1 MMSEVLFV
9 GEPLIRLSA
18 FAAIFATMAAWEIAA
33 PRRERKLARGTR
45 WPGNIGVVVLDTLLV
60 RLLFPTTAVG
70 LALIAEAR
78 GWGLFHA
85 LDIPTWAAVPAAV
98 IALDL
103 AIYLQHVLFHAV
115 PALWRLHRMHHAD
128 LEIDVTTGARFHPI
142 EILLSMGI
150 KLGVVAAL
158 GAPAAGVL
166 AFEVLLNVTSM
177 FNHSNVRMPAW
188 LDRVLRWI
196 VVTPDMHRVHHS
208 IAARE
213 TNSNFGFNLPWWD
226 RLFGTY
232 RDQPA
237 AGHNAMTLGVERFR
251 DPAEQRLDRMLT
263 QPFRAGDKT
272 YALGRREPVQWPSA
286 ACPRACCSAS
296 PRAQAALRQ
305 EYRHENLTHPLHE
318 AVDQGH

>member
-1 MMSEVLFV
+1 MIETY
-9 GEPLIRLSA
+9 EPYVRFLA
-18 FAAIFATMAAWEIAA
+18 FASVLALLAVWELRA
-33 PRRERKLARGTR
+33 PRRNRALSRSLR
-45 WPGNIGVVVLDTLLV
+45 WPGNLGVVVLDTLLV
-60 RLLFPTTAVG
+60 RVLFPTTAIG
-70 LALIAEAR
+70 LALVCEAR
-78 GWGLFHA
+78 GWGLFQAMA
-85 LDIPTWAAVPAAV
+85 LPAWVAIPVAV

-128 LEIDVTTGARFHPI
+128 QEIDVTTGVRFHPI

-158 GAPAAGVL
+158 GTPAVAVL
-166 AFEVLLNVTSM
+166 VFEVLLNATSM
-177 FNHSNVRMPAW
+177 FNHSNVRMPLW

-237 AGHNAMTLGVERFR
+237 AGHDGMTIGIQQFR
-251 DPAEQRLDRMLT
+251 DVGEQRLDRMLT
-263 QPFRAGDKT
+263 QPFRDDDRT
-272 YALGRREPVQWPSA
+272 YPLGRRENS
-286 ACPRACCSAS
+286 S
-296 PRAQAALRQ
+296 
-305 EYRHENLTHPLHE
+305 
-318 AVDQGH
+318 